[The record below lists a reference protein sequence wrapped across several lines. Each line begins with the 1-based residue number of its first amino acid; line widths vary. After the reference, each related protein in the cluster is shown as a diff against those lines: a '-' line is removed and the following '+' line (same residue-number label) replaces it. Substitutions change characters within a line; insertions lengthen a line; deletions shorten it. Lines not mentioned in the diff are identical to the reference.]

1 MRGSVDECLID
12 IESITRSIITQAGCI
27 LVKHIQN
34 LITDFYLTKNH
45 LPLLEFFDK
54 CYQIL
59 DKKLPDLDKHFMFCI
74 RNHFINAI
82 HHLLP
87 TKVDFSKIQH
97 YFIPSLF
104 VKG

>member
-1 MRGSVDECLID
+1 MRSSVNECLMD
-12 IESITRSIITQAGCI
+12 IESITRTIITQAGRI

-34 LITDFYLTKNH
+34 LITDFYSTKNH

-59 DKKLPDLDKHFMFCI
+59 DKKLPDLDKQFMFCI
-74 RNHFINAI
+74 RTHFINAL

-87 TKVDFSKIQH
+87 TKVNFLRIFFQEVL
-97 YFIPSLF
+97 I
-104 VKG
+104 